1 MLHVDSK
8 RHIYEFEKR
17 THHYDH
23 QSVQITIVDPSN
35 LGVFAIFQ
43 CTVLWDVK
51 VRISLDDNTVLGNNF
66 S

>member
-8 RHIYEFEKR
+8 RHICEFKKR
-17 THHYDH
+17 THYYDH

-35 LGVFAIFQ
+35 LEVFAIFQ
-43 CTVLWDVK
+43 RTVIWDVK